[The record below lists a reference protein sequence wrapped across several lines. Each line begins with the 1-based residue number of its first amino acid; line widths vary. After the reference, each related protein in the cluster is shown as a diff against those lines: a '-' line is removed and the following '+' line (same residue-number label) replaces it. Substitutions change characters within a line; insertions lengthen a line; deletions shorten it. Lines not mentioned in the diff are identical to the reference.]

1 MINTDLLRSADEH
14 NVTDFLV
21 ECSKYL
27 ESKLSFEN
35 ALDVLVSTEL
45 TNQKALLESA
55 SNKTGAYNEIYVQ
68 NFRCGITFEFSIL
81 KAQY

>member
-1 MINTDLLRSADEH
+1 MINTDILRAADEH

-27 ESKLSFEN
+27 ESNLSFEN

-45 TNQKALLESA
+45 NNQKALLESA
-55 SNKTGAYNEIYVQ
+55 SIFPAKIKKN
-68 NFRCGITFEFSIL
+68 
-81 KAQY
+81 